1 MALPSRRYRL
11 RIRIFNL
18 LIKLLTCALYIVRV
32 CIDDDPV
39 RATCYGCEED
49 LNHTEVLNFF
59 GNKTDEQFQESPII
73 NWQAVLWVNRTLPLW
88 AIQVAVALVSLSE
101 ALLLAYLSYKGNIW
115 QTLRSFHFLLELINT
130 IPFILTI
137 CWSPLRNLFVP
148 VFLNCWLAKH
158 ALENMFPS
166 SGGDCTVLHGRYCI
180 AYQYTP
186 VVPTFMTSVK
196 PQTLFSSRP
205 LTSFTILQTLEN
217 Y

>member
-1 MALPSRRYRL
+1 MLRWRGRKGVVRVEYYVNENTFKERLHLYFVKNQRSSL

-130 IPFILTI
+130 IPFILTV
-137 CWSPLRNLFVP
+137 ST
-148 VFLNCWLAKH
+148 
-158 ALENMFPS
+158 
-166 SGGDCTVLHGRYCI
+166 D
-180 AYQYTP
+180 
-186 VVPTFMTSVK
+186 
-196 PQTLFSSRP
+196 
-205 LTSFTILQTLEN
+205 
-217 Y
+217 